1 MMWTDDVACAAAW
14 LAQGKILAY
23 PTESVWGLGCDAFN
37 EQAVNTLLALKNRPV
52 EKGLIVLTSADTL
65 VQDFLAPLPNHRQS
79 DIINAWKYDEQK
91 KQATTW
97 LFDIPNS
104 VHIPHNVRGVHSS
117 LAIRVIN
124 HAKVQA
130 VCEQLAA
137 DKSQNRF
144 GFLISTS
151 CNLNGEPPAKDFK
164 TAHAYFGD
172 KVCYLLGETLN
183 FDKPSQIKHANTGE
197 LVRL

>member
-37 EQAVNTLLALKNRPV
+37 EQAVNTLLTLKNRPE
-52 EKGLIVLTSADTL
+52 EKGLIVLTSADSF
-65 VQDFLAPLPNHRQS
+65 VQDFLAPLPIHRQN
-79 DIINAWKYDEQK
+79 DIMGSWNGHEQK

-97 LFDIPNS
+97 LFDIPDGIA
-104 VHIPHNVRGVHSS
+104 IPANVRGEHTS
-117 LAIRVIN
+117 LAIRVIG
-124 HAKVQA
+124 HAKVRA
-130 VCEQLAA
+130 VCEQLAV
-137 DKSQNRF
+137 DKCQNRF

-151 CNLNGEPPAKDFK
+151 CNLNGEPPAKDFE
-164 TAHAYFGD
+164 TAYAYFGD

-183 FDKPSQIKHANTGE
+183 FDKPSQIKNAKTGE